1 MVQRY
6 LTAKSHEQLV
16 VSRVVSSLGI
26 GVLALIAFMG
36 SQDRDATL
44 LKAAPF
50 GLVGLS
56 LLVGAQVYAARN
68 GQYLRVDTSTRQ
80 AVFVARGK
88 ERWKAS
94 IDELAP
100 IVCTTF
106 ERRRHRNGRSEEL
119 TEYQAVL
126 SGQKEVA
133 LRQTADYPASRR
145 WAVRLARS
153 WGIGLRGLDGRVR
166 AASELDSPLR
176 PAKEKPAPLSPD
188 TGVSLSV
195 SDGVTTLHSSVLPR
209 GSESPDL
216 YLLAAAAILY
226 AVLRE
231 RHADQVFLDPFFQ
244 PVETALLG
252 ALALAA
258 FGVLAVFL
266 RQVWRFLQPATLR
279 VDADAVRYRGRS
291 MAVGDIREVVSVG
304 DILIL
309 GNDRHIAIPSD
320 FCRPRDTSAV
330 VRAIHQLIA
339 ERAAASGHVT
349 FADA

>member
-1 MVQRY
+1 MARRY
-6 LTAKSHEQLV
+6 PTAKSYEQLV

-26 GVLALIAFMG
+26 GILALIAFMW
-36 SQDRDATL
+36 SRDRDATL

-50 GLVGLS
+50 GLVGLT

-68 GQYLRVDTSTRQ
+68 SQYLRVDINTRQ

-106 ERRRHRNGRSEEL
+106 ERRRQRNSRSEEL

-126 SGQKEVA
+126 SGHKEVA

-145 WAVRLARS
+145 WAVRLARN

-166 AASELDSPLR
+166 AASELDHPLR
-176 PAKEKPAPLSPD
+176 PAKEKPPPLSPD
-188 TGVSLSV
+188 AGVSLSV
-195 SDGVTTLHSSVLPR
+195 NDGVATLRSSVLPR
-209 GSESPDL
+209 SSDSPDL
-216 YLLAAAAILY
+216 YLLAAAAFLY

-231 RHADQVFLDPFFQ
+231 RHADQVFLDPFFR
-244 PVETALLG
+244 PLETALLG
-252 ALALAA
+252 AVALVAV
-258 FGVLAVFL
+258 GVLAVFL
-266 RQVWRFLQPATLR
+266 RQVWRFLQPATLQ
-279 VDADAVRYRGRS
+279 VDAQTVRYRGRS
-291 MAVGDIREVVSVG
+291 MAVRDVREVVSVG

-320 FCRPRDTSAV
+320 FCRPRDAGVV

-339 ERAAASGHVT
+339 ERAAARGHAT
-349 FADA
+349 FAA